1 MTFHYKEAY
10 DSGEKPVEYG
20 LIAEEVAEV
29 FPDLVV
35 YNDDNQP
42 ETVKYRLLS
51 SLLLNELQKQ
61 NKQIV
66 SLNDR
71 VTEIDEL
78 KSQVAEL
85 NQLVQR
91 MAHINGLLAD
101 ELLASV
107 SVE

>member
-1 MTFHYKEAY
+1 M
-10 DSGEKPVEYG
+10 
-20 LIAEEVAEV
+20 AEV

-35 YNDDNQP
+35 YNDDKQP